1 MKETFVNRNSKMWRF
16 RKTSLTANV
25 PNSCRLQ
32 NGLGVKLCGTKT
44 MLLCSR
50 GEEERAGGGGR
61 NLQARFS
68 FYSLLNA
75 HPFQASVTCRQCSFC
90 STYAINTSKTLALFW
105 SGLLFL
111 SFCFVLFWI
120 LFCFLDLGFLVLLWF
135 WGGFFCLVGFWWG
148 GRVCLFFKLRFQ
160 MGRSSCGL

>member
-1 MKETFVNRNSKMWRF
+1 
-16 RKTSLTANV
+16 
-25 PNSCRLQ
+25 
-32 NGLGVKLCGTKT
+32 

-90 STYAINTSKTLALFW
+90 STYGINTSKNSSSVLVGYSLPFI
-105 SGLLFL
+105 L
-111 SFCFVLFWI
+111 FCFVLGLI
-120 LFCFLDLGFLVLLWF
+120 LLVSWFGLFSSFVVLEEDFFVWLGFF
-135 WGGFFCLVGFWWG
+135 AGGGF
-148 GRVCLFFKLRFQ
+148 VCFFKLRFQ
-160 MGRSSCGL
+160 MGHSSCGL

>member
-44 MLLCSR
+44 MLLCCR
-50 GEEERAGGGGR
+50 GEERAGGGGR

-90 STYAINTSKTLALFW
+90 STYGINTFKNSRSVLVGFP
-105 SGLLFL
+105 L
-111 SFCFVLFWI
+111 SFI
-120 LFCFLDLGFLVLLWF
+120 LWVCGVFFFFPFGFCCFLGLGFLVLLWF
-135 WGGFFCLVGFWWG
+135 WGEFFCLVEFW
-148 GRVCLFFKLRFQ
+148 
-160 MGRSSCGL
+160 

>member
-1 MKETFVNRNSKMWRF
+1 MKEIFVNRNSKMWGF

-75 HPFQASVTCRQCSFC
+75 HPFQASVTCRQRSFC
-90 STYAINTSKTLALFW
+90 STYGINTSKNSRSVLVG
-105 SGLLFL
+105 SSL
-111 SFCFVLFWI
+111 SFILFCFVLDFVW
-120 LFCFLDLGFLVLLWF
+120 LF
-135 WGGFFCLVGFWWG
+135 
-148 GRVCLFFKLRFQ
+148 
-160 MGRSSCGL
+160 S

>member
-1 MKETFVNRNSKMWRF
+1 MWRF

-61 NLQARFS
+61 NFQARFS

-90 STYAINTSKTLALFW
+90 STYGINTSKNSRSVLVG
-105 SGLLFL
+105 SSL
-111 SFCFVLFWI
+111 SFI
-120 LFCFLDLGFLVLLWF
+120 LFCFDLFRILFCCFLGLGFLVLLWF
-135 WGGFFCLVGFWWG
+135 WGGFFFVWLGFGG
-148 GRVCLFFKLRFQ
+148 GRVCLFF
-160 MGRSSCGL
+160 

>member
-16 RKTSLTANV
+16 RKTSLTANA

-32 NGLGVKLCGTKT
+32 NGLGVKLCSTKT

-50 GEEERAGGGGR
+50 GEEERAGGGGK

-90 STYAINTSKTLALFW
+90 STYGINTSKNSSSVLVG
-105 SGLLFL
+105 SSL
-111 SFCFVLFWI
+111 SFILFCFVLDFV
-120 LFCFLDLGFLVLLWF
+120 LFSWF
-135 WGGFFCLVGFWWG
+135 GFFSSFVVLGRIFLFGWVVWG
-148 GRVCLFFKLRFQ
+148 EGLFVF
-160 MGRSSCGL
+160 